1 MKKKYAKP
9 TVRSHELRC
18 SSMVAQ
24 SQYLESRTLQIMRRG
39 ADSGSSSSYDPEDDS
54 NEYAMPE
61 WAD

>member
-1 MKKKYAKP
+1 MKKVYVKP

-24 SQYLESRTLQIMRRG
+24 SPLDVKTLQIMRRG
-39 ADSGSSSSYDPEDDS
+39 SDSGSSSSSDSDYDPYD
-54 NEYAMPE
+54 MPE

>member
-1 MKKKYAKP
+1 MKKEYVKP

-24 SQYLESRTLQIMRRG
+24 SPLDVKTLQIMRRG
-39 ADSGSSSSYDPEDDS
+39 SDSGSSSSSDSDYDPYD
-54 NEYAMPE
+54 MPE

>member
-1 MKKKYAKP
+1 
-9 TVRSHELRC
+9 
-18 SSMVAQ
+18 
-24 SQYLESRTLQIMRRG
+24 MRRG

>member
-1 MKKKYAKP
+1 MKKEYVKP

-24 SQYLESRTLQIMRRG
+24 STLDVKTLQIMRRG
-39 ADSGSSSSYDPEDDS
+39 SDSGSSSSSDSDYDPCD
-54 NEYAMPE
+54 MPE

>member
-1 MKKKYAKP
+1 MKKEYVKP

-24 SQYLESRTLQIMRRG
+24 SPLDVKTLQIMRRG

>member
-1 MKKKYAKP
+1 MKKEYVKP

-24 SQYLESRTLQIMRRG
+24 SPLDVKTLQIMRRG
-39 ADSGSSSSYDPEDDS
+39 TDSGSSSSSDSDYDPYD
-54 NEYAMPE
+54 MPE

>member
-1 MKKKYAKP
+1 MKKEYVKP

-24 SQYLESRTLQIMRRG
+24 SPYLESRTLQIMRRG
-39 ADSGSSSSYDPEDDS
+39 SDSGSSSSSDSDYDPCD
-54 NEYAMPE
+54 MPE

>member
-1 MKKKYAKP
+1 MKKEYVKP

-24 SQYLESRTLQIMRRG
+24 SLLESKTLQIMRRG
-39 ADSGSSSSYDPEDDS
+39 SDSGSSSSSDSDYDPSD
-54 NEYAMPE
+54 MPE

>member
-1 MKKKYAKP
+1 MKKEYAKP

-24 SQYLESRTLQIMRRG
+24 SPLESKTLQIMRRG
-39 ADSGSSSSYDPEDDS
+39 ADSGSSSSSDSDYDPYD
-54 NEYAMPE
+54 MPE

>member
-1 MKKKYAKP
+1 MKKEYVKP

-18 SSMVAQ
+18 SRMIAQ
-24 SQYLESRTLQIMRRG
+24 SLDTKSLHIMRRG

>member
-1 MKKKYAKP
+1 MKKEYAKP

-24 SQYLESRTLQIMRRG
+24 SPLDVKTLQIMRRG
-39 ADSGSSSSYDPEDDS
+39 SDSGSSSSSDSDYDPYD
-54 NEYAMPE
+54 MPE

>member
-1 MKKKYAKP
+1 MKKEYVKP

-24 SQYLESRTLQIMRRG
+24 SLESKTLLIMRRG
-39 ADSGSSSSYDPEDDS
+39 SDSGSSSSSDSDYDPYD
-54 NEYAMPE
+54 MPE

>member
-1 MKKKYAKP
+1 MKKEYAKP

-24 SQYLESRTLQIMRRG
+24 SPYLESRTLQIMRRG
-39 ADSGSSSSYDPEDDS
+39 SDSGSSSSSDSDYDPYD
-54 NEYAMPE
+54 MPE